1 MELILASKSPRRH
14 DILNWMGIPFETEV
28 CSEPEI
34 IPAGLS
40 AAETVCALA
49 YHKASFVRNHH
60 PLAFVLGAD
69 TIVMHEGEILGKPA
83 STEQAKAYLARLS
96 GNTHTVYT
104 GVALLHG
111 DYDDIRSDATDV
123 TFRHLS
129 QEEIDWYV
137 STGDPFDK
145 AGAYG
150 IQGLASV
157 FVEKIAGNY
166 FNVIGLPAPVVYEM
180 LLKSGFLTASR
191 QNL

>member
-1 MELILASKSPRRH
+1 MKLILASKSPRRH
-14 DILNWMGIPFETEV
+14 DILNWMGIPFEAEV
-28 CSEPEI
+28 CPEPEI
-34 IPAGLS
+34 APAGLS
-40 AAETVCALA
+40 AAEAVCVLA

-60 PLAFVLGAD
+60 PDAFVLGAD
-69 TIVMHEGEILGKPA
+69 TIVMHDGEILGKPA
-83 STEQAKAYLARLS
+83 SAEQAKVYLSRLS

-111 DYDDIRSDATDV
+111 NYEDIRSDATDV
-123 TFRHLS
+123 TFRHLC

-137 STGDPFDK
+137 STSEPLDK

-157 FVEKIAGNY
+157 FVEKIVGNY

-180 LLKSGFLTASR
+180 LLKSRFLSASR
-191 QNL
+191 QSI

>member
-1 MELILASKSPRRH
+1 MDLILASKSPRRH
-14 DILNWMGIPFETEV
+14 DILNWMGIPFEAEV

-34 IPAGLS
+34 TPVGLS

-49 YHKASFVRNHH
+49 YHKASFVRKLH
-60 PLAFVLGAD
+60 PDAFVLGAD
-69 TIVMHEGEILGKPA
+69 TIVMHDGEILGKPA
-83 STEQAKAYLARLS
+83 STEQAKVYLARLS

-111 DYDDIRSDATDV
+111 DYEDIRSDTTDV

-137 STGDPFDK
+137 STGEPLDK

-157 FVEKIAGNY
+157 FVEKIVGNY

-180 LLKSGFLTASR
+180 LLKSRFLTASR
-191 QNL
+191 QSL